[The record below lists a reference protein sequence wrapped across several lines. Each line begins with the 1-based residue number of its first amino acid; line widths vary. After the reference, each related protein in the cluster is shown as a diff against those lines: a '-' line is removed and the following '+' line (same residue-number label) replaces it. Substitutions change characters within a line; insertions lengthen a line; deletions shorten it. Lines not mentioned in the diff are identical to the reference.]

1 MYKHFNGARGAGT
14 AGRTSAIRALL
25 LGATVL
31 AANPALAA
39 PLDPAGPQMT
49 GTKES
54 PATPSVVGYPAIG
67 NGEGTV
73 SGKYNVSRWAED
85 WRSMRDPAKRD
96 DPLDRLKYL
105 PLTQDGDVYLT
116 LSGEFRYRVQATTNP
131 DLRDREAQRQ
141 ERTRIFAGADLHLG
155 DHVRFYGELAHAG
168 LSGVNLGAPGANL
181 RNTLTL
187 QQGFGEVKGQIGGAE
202 VGVRGGRQEFSDGP
216 NLLMAVRDDPT
227 LHFVLDGVRGYVR
240 GKRARADV
248 FDFNFV
254 NYGREGLSDDRTDGA
269 RRFSGVTFG
278 YVVPNDFL
286 GTSKLFFDPFVWRL
300 RNRAASWGR
309 QTAREER
316 MFYGLHLYGDVD
328 RATLDWTVNYQGG
341 DFGDRKIS
349 AWQVFLAQ
357 TWRVAK
363 SASAPRVGVHVDYAS
378 GGGAASGQGTL
389 RTPSGLYGNNIYYSY
404 QLFLTPTNLLAI
416 SPNVTVQPV
425 KNLRVTA
432 EYTMA
437 WRPNEDEAVYRA
449 SGAAFAGTQNVAGK
463 HIADLIRAQ
472 AVWAVTPRIS
482 LTGRYEHMMV
492 KDALSNAGYKN
503 SDFLAGWVS
512 LRF

>member
-1 MYKHFNGARGAGT
+1 MYKDFNAARGAKA
-14 AGRTSAIRALL
+14 AGRTIAVRALL
-25 LGATVL
+25 LGGSLLVAV
-31 AANPALAA
+31 PALAA
-39 PLDPAGPQMT
+39 PLDPVAPQMT
-49 GTKES
+49 GTKEA

-67 NGEGTV
+67 NGEGTL

-85 WRSMRDPAKRD
+85 WRAMRDPARRD

-105 PLTQDGDVYLT
+105 PLTQEGDVYLT
-116 LSGEFRYRVQATTNP
+116 LSGEFRYRVQETTNP
-131 DLRDREAQRQ
+131 DLRDRAAQRQ

-155 DHVRFYGELAHAG
+155 EHVRFYGELAHAG

-202 VGVRGGRQEFSDGP
+202 IGVRGGRQEFTDGP

-240 GKRARADV
+240 GKRLRADV
-248 FDFNFV
+248 FDLNFV
-254 NYGREGLSDDRTDGA
+254 NYGREGLGDDRTDGA

-300 RNRAASWGR
+300 RNRAAAWGR

-328 RATLDWTVNYQGG
+328 RATIDWTVNYQAG

-349 AWQVFLAQ
+349 AWQAFLAQ
-357 TWRVAK
+357 TWRIAK
-363 SASAPRVGVHVDYAS
+363 SAGAPRVGVHVDYGS
-378 GGGAASGQGTL
+378 GGGAASGQGSV
-389 RTPSGLYGNNIYYSY
+389 RTASGLYGNNIYYSY
-404 QLFLTPTNLLAI
+404 QGFLTPTNLMAI
-416 SPNVTVQPV
+416 SPNITVQPV
-425 KNLRVTA
+425 KNLRVTG

-437 WRPNEDEAVYRA
+437 WRPNVGEAVYRA
-449 SGAAFAGTQNVAGK
+449 SGAPFAGTQNVGGK
-463 HIADLIRAQ
+463 HVADLIRAQ
-472 AVWAVTPRIS
+472 AIWSVTPRIS

-503 SDFLAGWVS
+503 SDFLAGWIS

>member
-1 MYKHFNGARGAGT
+1 MYDESNDVRGARM
-14 AGRTSAIRALL
+14 AIRGML
-25 LGATVL
+25 LGGAVL
-31 AANPALAA
+31 AAFPALAA
-39 PLDPAGPQMT
+39 PLDPVAPQLT
-49 GTKES
+49 GTKEA

-73 SGKYNVSRWAED
+73 QGKYNVSRWAED
-85 WRSMRDPAKRD
+85 WRTMRDPAKRD

-105 PLTQDGDVYLT
+105 PLTQDGEVYLT
-116 LSGEFRYRVQATTNP
+116 LSGEFRYRVQGTTNP

-141 ERTRIFAGADLHLG
+141 ERYRIFAGADLHLG
-155 DHVRFYGELAHAG
+155 EHVRFYGELAKAR
-168 LSGVNLGAPGANL
+168 LDGVNLGTPGANL
-181 RNTLTL
+181 RNALTL
-187 QQGFGEVKGQIGGAE
+187 QQGFGEVKGRIGDAE

-227 LHFVLDGVRGYVR
+227 LHFVLDGVRGYAR
-240 GKRARADV
+240 GKRLRADV
-248 FDFNFV
+248 FDLRFV
-254 NYGREGLSDDRTDGA
+254 NYGREGMSDDRTDGS

-278 YVVPNDFL
+278 YAVPNDFL

-300 RNRAASWGR
+300 RNRNAAWGG

-328 RATLDWTVNYQGG
+328 RTTVDWTVNYQDGE
-341 DFGDRKIS
+341 FNDRDIS

-363 SASAPRVGVHVDYAS
+363 DASAPRVGVHVDYAS
-378 GGGAASGQGTL
+378 GGGGASGTGTL

-416 SPNVTVQPV
+416 SPNITVQPV
-425 KNLRVTA
+425 KNLRVTG
-432 EYTMA
+432 EFTMA

-449 SGAAFAGTQNVAGK
+449 SGAAFANTQNVAGK
-463 HIADLIRAQ
+463 HIANLIRAQ
-472 AVWAVTPRIS
+472 AVWALTPRVS

-503 SDFLAGWVS
+503 SDFLAAWAS
-512 LRF
+512 FRF